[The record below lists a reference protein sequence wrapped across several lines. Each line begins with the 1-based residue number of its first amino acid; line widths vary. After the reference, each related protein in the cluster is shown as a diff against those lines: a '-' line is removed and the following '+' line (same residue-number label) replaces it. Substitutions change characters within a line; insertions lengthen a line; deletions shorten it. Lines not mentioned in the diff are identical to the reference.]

1 MLVENRSYFTVA
13 YPGAGKYAIQYD
25 VADKFGNTS
34 RQRGIVEINDVVA
47 PDDAQVMTLP
57 APSTTTGGA
66 PAVQIGKGLENTIL
80 FYVNY
85 IGSGDCFMDK
95 DITID
100 SNKDGNPDQDRD
112 VACNQETMI
121 KYTPQ
126 FESSLAR
133 IYYET
138 RGKLLSKDISVQFI
152 DFDNTL
158 PENLKKTYSELNNLI
173 DQTPENGAFLKT
185 LLLNLRNNLNDPV
198 SSQSI
203 IVQIHDY
210 LETNPDHVS
219 DDLKIA
225 ILQELI
231 PLTNESGQSALG
243 GTEYQNAKQG
253 ILYLL
258 PGTKRLD
265 AENLF
270 VTIESSE
277 NGDK

>member
-1 MLVENRSYFTVA
+1 
-13 YPGAGKYAIQYD
+13 
-25 VADKFGNTS
+25 
-34 RQRGIVEINDVVA
+34 
-47 PDDAQVMTLP
+47 
-57 APSTTTGGA
+57 
-66 PAVQIGKGLENTIL
+66 
-80 FYVNY
+80 
-85 IGSGDCFMDK
+85 MDK

-133 IYYET
+133 VYYET
-138 RGKLLSKDISVQFI
+138 NGKLLSKDISVQFI

-173 DQTPENGAFLKT
+173 DQAPENAAFLKT
-185 LLLNLRNNLNDPV
+185 LLLNLRNNLSDPTA
-198 SSQSI
+198 SQSI

-210 LETNPDHVS
+210 LDTNPDHIS
-219 DDLKIA
+219 DDLKVN